1 MDKTEQIL
9 QAAKEGAKKYF
20 DEQVSLLTKF
30 SSIDCGTGDEE
41 GNKKIVNKETY
52 NKLVEGLKKLEGII
66 K

>member
-30 SSIDCGTGDEE
+30 SSIDCGTCDEE
-41 GNKKIVNKETY
+41 GNKKIVAI
-52 NKLVEGLKKLEGII
+52 VENLLNTI
-66 K
+66 